1 MPRKVPGVW
10 QPLQSMMVTKYSP
23 RCVWLWAKADGTDRR
38 LQATKAAQIIDL
50 MELL

>member
-1 MPRKVPGVW
+1 
-10 QPLQSMMVTKYSP
+10 MMVTRYSP

-38 LQATKAAQIIDL
+38 RLQATKAAQIIDL